1 MLRQQ
6 TCDCGNLFWT
16 SRGPGILCPDCR
28 EPFKKAGARERRR
41 IREFTMRGSHTET
54 EWMFQIERQMGL
66 CFYCSI
72 SLRDERGRW
81 RGTRDHLTPIA
92 KGGTDNIDN
101 IVAACW
107 PCNKRKGNRTLGE
120 YRVYVDR
127 QCGRITEESA
137 IPAST
142 GFVVSSEDWPS
153 VAVLN
158 AQLQEPFARLL
169 AQWEAAALAFK
180 GIHVTERRKEI
191 QRQKIEVNRRLRA

>member
-1 MLRQQ
+1 
-6 TCDCGNLFWT
+6 
-16 SRGPGILCPDCR
+16 
-28 EPFKKAGARERRR
+28 
-41 IREFTMRGSHTET
+41 
-54 EWMFQIERQMGL
+54 MFQIERQMGL

-137 IPAST
+137 VPAST
-142 GFVVSSEDWPS
+142 VFVISTEEWPR
-153 VAVLN
+153 VEILN
-158 AQLQEPFARLL
+158 PQLQEPFLKLL
-169 AQWEAAALAFK
+169 AQQEAAALAFK
-180 GIHVTERRKEI
+180 GINVTERRRQI
-191 QRQKIEVNRRLRA
+191 QAQKVEVSRRFA